1 MDVLNV
7 TPDDVPTED
16 TTLNIEGYD
25 DHVEQ
30 IEQAYPEEDWRTPA
44 EIEAEEQAQAEQQ
57 APIAAEE
64 APVEETAEPEVVEPE
79 VVEPVEPHYQLNE
92 DGSVNL
98 DSYQDYDGNYIFQG
112 EHGRKGANYF
122 KAGIARND
130 EEEGALKDLFEDG
143 LNLQS
148 QIKAFNMIRNSPHLR
163 AVHDLNGD
171 GEITYDDFHD
181 TTHMEEWDE
190 ELGRLNPE
198 TDAELTQEWI
208 AGLESGDL
216 GSRARALWQQAGPGQ
231 NMARYINLRR
241 QHLFAPQ
248 DQIDTGE
255 DWRQNLSGGIF
266 NAGQQELGFWGS
278 VGQVMN

>member
-30 IEQAYPEEDWRTPA
+30 IEEAYPEEDWRTPA
-44 EIEAEEQAQAEQQ
+44 EIEAEDQAAMQQASDDAFNPGSVAQEQPLGVAEQ
-57 APIAAEE
+57 PETT
-64 APVEETAEPEVVEPE
+64 VEEPEAVEPE

-112 EHGRKGANYF
+112 EHGRKVANYF

-216 GSRARALWQQAGPGQ
+216 GTRARALWQQAGPGQ
-231 NMARYINLRR
+231 NMARYINLR
-241 QHLFAPQ
+241 
-248 DQIDTGE
+248 
-255 DWRQNLSGGIF
+255 
-266 NAGQQELGFWGS
+266 
-278 VGQVMN
+278 